1 MKRII
6 SVLLLA
12 VMVCGVLASC
22 GSTGGS
28 VKTPAGMKLI
38 SGEDDAYRL
47 FVPEKWI
54 VNNSKGIT
62 GAYRNEADTSNISVT
77 TFLRLDKNPDGTT
90 KAPSTTEIPST
101 TATPDTS
108 AIPETSA
115 VPDTSAPETTAPAK
129 RSEREV
135 YIDRFWAKCVISY
148 TNELNGFKIIEQ
160 GEKTKLG
167 GLEAKKYVYTA
178 VYEGVEYKN
187 MKIVTEFGGLM
198 YIFEYTATSEK
209 YDGNLDE
216 IKWIISEFKFIDGI
230 S

>member
-22 GSTGGS
+22 GGSGGS
-28 VKTPAGMKLI
+28 IKTPAGMKLI
-38 SGEDDAYRL
+38 SGEEDAYRL

-54 VNNSKGIT
+54 NKSTHGIT
-62 GAYRNEADTSNISVT
+62 AACRNEADTSNVKVS

-90 KAPSTTEIPST
+90 KAPSTTELPAT
-101 TATPDTS
+101 TVTPDTS
-108 AIPETSA
+108 AIPETSV
-115 VPDTSAPETTAPAK
+115 VPDTSTPETTAPAK

-167 GLEAKKYVYTA
+167 GLEAKKYVYKA
-178 VYEGVEYKN
+178 VYNGVEYKN

-198 YIFEYTATSEK
+198 YIFEYTATAEK
-209 YDGNLDE
+209 YDSNLDE
-216 IKWIISEFKFIDGI
+216 VKWIISEFKFIDGI

>member
-6 SVLLLA
+6 SVLLVA
-12 VMVCGVLASC
+12 VMVCGILASC
-22 GSTGGS
+22 GGS
-28 VKTPAGMKLI
+28 GDVSVPAGMKLI

-54 VNNSKGIT
+54 DISKEGIT
-62 GAYRNEADTSNISVT
+62 AACRNEADTSNVSVT
-77 TFLRLDKNPDGTT
+77 TFLVLEKNPEGTT
-90 KAPSTTEIPST
+90 ETPSTTETPDTS
-101 TATPDTS
+101 ATPDTS
-108 AIPETSA
+108 GAPETSA
-115 VPDTSAPETTAPAK
+115 APDTSAPETTAPAK

-135 YIDRFWAKCVISY
+135 YIDRYWAKCVISY

-167 GLEAKKYVYTA
+167 GLEAKKYVYSA
-178 VYEGVEYKN
+178 VYNDVEYKN

-198 YIFEYTATSEK
+198 YVFEYTATTER
-209 YDGNLDE
+209 YDGNLE
-216 IKWIISEFKFIDGI
+216 EVNRIISEFKFIDGI